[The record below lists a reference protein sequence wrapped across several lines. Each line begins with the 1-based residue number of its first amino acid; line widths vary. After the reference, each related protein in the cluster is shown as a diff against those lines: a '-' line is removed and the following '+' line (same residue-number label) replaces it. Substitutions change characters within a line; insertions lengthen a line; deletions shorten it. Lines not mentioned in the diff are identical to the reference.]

1 MPEILNATD
10 DMWNVLLVEDDE
22 TVRRQ
27 VREYLSEES
36 FASRRLNINEISDLD
51 QALNLIHERKADLVI
66 LDIYRGTARKG
77 GEQTGIRILESIKK
91 SGFVPVVLYTAL
103 PEGLEEQQNSFVR
116 LVGKDAGG
124 LERLKAEITELFRI
138 RVPQVHRAIVN
149 HLDRALCSYMWQFVQ
164 VHWAEFSSLAN
175 KPEFLRLIV
184 QRLAMT
190 FAREGISK
198 MIEEVYGTLPAGET
212 TNANTVHPAEY
223 YIKPPIGQD
232 PMLGDIRLR
241 QSAQKNEYLVVLWP
255 SCDMVSTG
263 GRVPKTQHVLCARP
277 TLAEY
282 APEVVDWVTAAAQS
296 TTKQKKLER
305 LVKNTRDESPDRY
318 HFLPGVWDI
327 PDLVVDFQI
336 LEHIA
341 LDEVQ
346 GYTCLGTLASPFAE
360 ALGARFQRYI
370 GRVGTPDLEVNC
382 VLTQIKQ
389 RSAAAVDGGG
399 NPLPDTGL
407 TQK

>member
-1 MPEILNATD
+1 MPEILNAPD
-10 DMWNVLLVEDDE
+10 DTWNVLLVEDDD

-27 VREYLSEES
+27 VLEYLSEES
-36 FASRRLNINEISDLD
+36 FASRRLNIIEISDLD
-51 QALNLIHERKADLVI
+51 KALNLIHERKADLVI

-103 PEGLEEQQNSFVR
+103 PEGLEEQRSSFVR

-124 LERLKAEITELFRI
+124 LERLKAEITELFHI

-149 HLDRALCSYMWQFVQ
+149 HLDRALSSYMWQFVQ
-164 VHWAEFSSLAN
+164 VNWTEFSSIVN
-175 KPEFLRLIV
+175 KPEFLRLII

-198 MIEEVYGTLPAGET
+198 MTEEVYGTLSAREAT
-212 TNANTVHPAEY
+212 DVDNVHPAEY
-223 YIKPPIGQD
+223 YIKPPLGKD
-232 PMLGDIRLR
+232 PLLGDIRLR
-241 QSAQKNEYLVVLWP
+241 QSAEKIEYLVVLWP

-263 GRVPKTQHVLCARP
+263 GRTPKTLHVLCTRSL
-277 TLAEY
+277 LAKD
-282 APEVVDWVTAAAQS
+282 APEVVDWVSAPNKS
-296 TTKQKKLER
+296 KQKKLER

-341 LDEVQ
+341 LDEVK

-370 GRVGTPDLEVNC
+370 GRIGTPDLEVNC
-382 VLTQIKQ
+382 VLTQIRE
-389 RSAAAVDGGG
+389 RSAAAVNGGG

>member
-1 MPEILNATD
+1 MPEILNAPTD
-10 DMWNVLLVEDDE
+10 TWNVLLVEDDA

-27 VREYLSEES
+27 VCEYLAEES
-36 FASRRLNINEISDLD
+36 FASRKLIISEIPDLD
-51 QALNLIHERKADLVI
+51 KALNLIHERKADLVI

-103 PEGLEEQQNSFVR
+103 PEGLEEQQSSFVR
-116 LVGKDAGG
+116 LVGKDVGG

-138 RVPQVHRAIVN
+138 HVPQVHRAVVN
-149 HLDRALCSYMWQFVQ
+149 HLDRALCSYMWEFVQ
-164 VHWAEFSSLAN
+164 AHWAEFSSLAD

-190 FAREGISK
+190 FAREGIGK
-198 MIEEVYGTLPAGET
+198 MTEEVYGILAAEA
-212 TNANTVHPAEY
+212 TNVDTVHPAEY

-241 QSAQKNEYLVVLWP
+241 QSMEKIEYLVVLWP

-263 GRVPKTQHVLCARP
+263 GRKPKTQQVLCARSA
-277 TLAEY
+277 LAKD
-282 APEVVDWVTAAAQS
+282 APEVVDWVNDPS
-296 TTKQKKLER
+296 NTKEKKVKR
-305 LVKNTRDESPDRY
+305 LVKNTRDESPERY

-327 PDLVVDFQI
+327 PNLVVDFQA
-336 LEHIA
+336 LEHIT
-341 LDEVQ
+341 LSEVRA
-346 GYTCLGTLASPFAE
+346 YTCLGTLASPFAE

-370 GRVGTPDLEVNC
+370 GRIGTPDLEVNTI
-382 VLTQIKQ
+382 LTQIRE
-389 RSAAAVDGGG
+389 RSAPAGSGGT
-399 NPLPDTGL
+399 NPLPDTGQ
-407 TQK
+407 TQQ